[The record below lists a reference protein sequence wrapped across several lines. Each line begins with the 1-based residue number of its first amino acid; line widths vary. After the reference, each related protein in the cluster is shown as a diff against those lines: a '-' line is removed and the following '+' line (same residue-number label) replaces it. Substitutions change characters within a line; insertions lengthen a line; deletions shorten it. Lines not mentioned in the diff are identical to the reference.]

1 MASQATALAAD
12 EPGQMVQV
20 GGLRVHYVE
29 RGSGPLVVMLHGF
42 PEYWWGWRH
51 QMEPLASSG
60 LRVAAPDMR
69 GYNLTERPRDGYS
82 IDTLTADVSNFVHAL
97 GERRCYLV
105 GHDWGGVIAWLA
117 AMRYPELVER
127 LVILNAPHPATYLRE
142 MRHPDQLARSWY
154 VGMFSVPWLPE
165 WLLSRDRCAG
175 VEAIFRSSSTQA
187 NTFSEAELIA
197 YRDVWCRPGALTA
210 ALAYYRQMI
219 RLGRRG
225 LIRRIGPI
233 QTPTLV
239 LWGMRDVALSPK
251 LLDGLERWVPRA
263 ELVQFDDVGHWI
275 QHEAADEV
283 NTRIAEFLTG
293 SAS

>member
-1 MASQATALAAD
+1 MS
-12 EPGQMVQV
+12 
-20 GGLRVHYVE
+20 
-29 RGSGPLVVMLHGF
+29 
-42 PEYWWGWRH
+42 
-51 QMEPLASSG
+51 
-60 LRVAAPDMR
+60 
-69 GYNLTERPRDGYS
+69 
-82 IDTLTADVSNFVHAL
+82 
-97 GERRCYLV
+97 
-105 GHDWGGVIAWLA
+105 
-117 AMRYPELVER
+117 
-127 LVILNAPHPATYLRE
+127 
-142 MRHPDQLARSWY
+142 AR
-154 VGMFSVPWLPE
+154 
-165 WLLSRDRCAG
+165 
-175 VEAIFRSSSTQA
+175 
-187 NTFSEAELIA
+187 
-197 YRDVWCRPGALTA
+197 ALTA

-293 SAS
+293 SVS